1 MASSMWIMITLIVV
15 VSVIC
20 NTIVKLAKGPRR
32 GKQHQ
37 ALEADLAK
45 LESDLD
51 EALERI
57 IVLEK
62 IVTDGKHSLRRE
74 IDDLAS

>member
-1 MASSMWIMITLIVV
+1 MASSFWAFIGAIVIV
-15 VSVIC
+15 AIIC
-20 NTIVKLAKGPRR
+20 DTIVKLAKGG
-32 GKQHQ
+32 GKKNK

-57 IVLEK
+57 QVLEK
-62 IVTDGKHSLRRE
+62 IVTDGKHTLRLE
-74 IDDLAS
+74 IDDLAG